1 MALKFENYKI
11 LFGEEGNEKLETL
24 INVNLHSIIKN
35 NIYGTSTAD
44 TIVSFVFQLGSDID
58 GNNTIINKL
67 NSPVMGFCCKKETSG
82 NTTTYSDP
90 YFCCFTFVDGNKNAI
105 QVKGFKAYK
114 INTGKVNDAS
124 FIINSTTESNVNTY
138 KVGVISGDK
147 VLFGLDSHTGST
159 KVFEFYLPK
168 LSTFLEGPHVDF
180 SDLPAGTYLTKSDQV
195 VLTTDP

>member
-1 MALKFENYKI
+1 MTKFENYKI
-11 LFGEEGNEKLETL
+11 LFGEGDEKLENL
-24 INVNLHSIIKN
+24 KEVNLHPVIKN
-35 NIYGTSTAD
+35 NVYGASTTD

-90 YFCCFTFVDGNKNAI
+90 YFCCFTFINGNVDP
-105 QVKGFKAYK
+105 VKVKDFKAYK

-124 FIINSTTESNVNTY
+124 FIINSSTENSATTY

-147 VLFGLDSHTGST
+147 VLFGLDSHEDST

-195 VLTTDP
+195 VLKTDP

>member
-1 MALKFENYKI
+1 MPLNFEKYKI
-11 LFGEEGNEKLETL
+11 LFGEGDEKLETL
-24 INVNLHSIIKN
+24 IDVNLHSVIKN
-35 NIYGTSTAD
+35 NIYGTDTTD

-58 GNNTIINKL
+58 GNNEIINKL
-67 NSPVMGFCCKKETSG
+67 KSPVMGFCCKKTTSG

-90 YFCCFTFVDGNKNAI
+90 YFYCFTFINGNKSTV
-105 QVKGFKAYK
+105 QVKDFKAYK

-124 FIINSTTESNVNTY
+124 FIINSTTESNGTTY

-147 VLFGLDSHTGST
+147 VLFGLDSHDDST

-168 LSTFLEGPHVDF
+168 LSTFLEGPHIDF

-195 VLTTDP
+195 VLTTN

>member
-11 LFGEEGNEKLETL
+11 LFGEGNEKLENL
-24 INVNLHSIIKN
+24 KEVNLHPVIKN

-44 TIVSFVFQLGSDID
+44 TIVSLVFQLGSDI
-58 GNNTIINKL
+58 NNSTEIITKL
-67 NSPVMGFCCKKETSG
+67 KSPVMGFCCKKETSG

-90 YFCCFTFVDGNKNAI
+90 YFYCFTFINGNKTSI
-105 QVKGFKAYK
+105 QIKDFKAYK

-124 FIINSTTESNVNTY
+124 FIINSSTENSATTY

-147 VLFGLDSHTGST
+147 VLFGLDSHEDST

-195 VLTTDP
+195 VLKTDP